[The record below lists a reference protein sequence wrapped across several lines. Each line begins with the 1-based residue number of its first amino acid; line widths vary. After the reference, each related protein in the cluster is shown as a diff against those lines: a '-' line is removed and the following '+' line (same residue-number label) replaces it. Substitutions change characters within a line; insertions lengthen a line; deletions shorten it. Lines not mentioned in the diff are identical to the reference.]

1 MEKKRLKKVGPTC
14 VIKSTVI
21 AIDVLQEVK
30 IHQIVLHQI
39 LDSDVQKINNVL
51 KFDITVLCFFL
62 KCEN

>member
-1 MEKKRLKKVGPTC
+1 MEKKKLKKAGPTC
-14 VIKSTVI
+14 VIKSIVI

-51 KFDITVLCFFL
+51 KTDITILCLFF
-62 KCEN
+62 KM